1 MVISGV
7 SDLPEGTVGLQQG
20 VLSLHYIT
28 ITDLVLGLVVTS
40 VWVGYGVRVVV
51 FRVGLG
57 KRNRKLVISMTQ
69 IFKFF

>member
-57 KRNRKLVISMTQ
+57 KRNRKLVILLIE
-69 IFKFF
+69 IFKF